1 MTRKL
6 LAVTATLLI
15 IFSLQ
20 QAQAK
25 SGDAPHQR
33 LQVNTAQ
40 EVTFEST
47 STDVGNLVVING
59 NEHIVQPKN
68 TFDLAGQNLRFHAQ

>member
-1 MTRKL
+1 M
-6 LAVTATLLI
+6 A
-15 IFSLQ
+15 
-20 QAQAK
+20 
-25 SGDAPHQR
+25 G
-33 LQVNTAQ
+33 

-68 TFDLAGQNLRFHAQ
+68 TFDLAGQNLRFTPNDVGGYDVIYARGY